1 MRTYIAVAFG
11 YPLIVLPVFVGNKGQ
26 LEGLLE
32 MMERVVVDLTDPP
45 GQRSA
50 LQFLARCVNAWAVP
64 SPDGAPQALPGFER
78 FIYERL
84 VPATF
89 RVLSLPEFNTK
100 DGQVMMVRGLFP
112 PISCNSPM
120 LTTREVSYEIASF
133 YQTVAK
139 ARGQETLDFFVSAFL
154 PSQGWPQ
161 EMALDFVTKL
171 RDLDNK
177 AFKKYF
183 TDIVRAAHGG
193 S

>member
-1 MRTYIAVAFG
+1 MSLSLFLKRLT
-11 YPLIVLPVFVGNKGQ
+11 PLPALVGNKGQ

-32 MMERVVVDLTDPP
+32 MMERLVIDLTDPA

-64 SPDGAPQALPGFER
+64 STDSTPQELPGFER
-78 FIYERL
+78 FVYERL
-84 VPATF
+84 IPATF

-100 DGQVMMVRGLFP
+100 DGQVMMVRGLST
-112 PISCNSPM
+112 PINRSSPV
-120 LTTREVSYEIASF
+120 LTIHKVSYEIASF

-139 ARGQETLDFFVSAFL
+139 VRGQETLDFFVSVFL

>member
-1 MRTYIAVAFG
+1 MPI
-11 YPLIVLPVFVGNKGQ
+11 GNKG
-26 LEGLLE
+26 LIEGLLE
-32 MMERVVVDLTDPP
+32 MMERLIVDLTDPA

-64 SPDGAPQALPGFER
+64 LPDGAPQALPGFER

-84 VPATF
+84 IPATF

-100 DGQVMMVRGLFP
+100 DGQVMMVRELFDP
-112 PISCNSPM
+112 GDCNTLM
-120 LTTREVSYEIASF
+120 LTTRKVSYEIASF

>member
-1 MRTYIAVAFG
+1 M
-11 YPLIVLPVFVGNKGQ
+11 LVGNKGQ
-26 LEGLLE
+26 LEGMLE
-32 MMERVVVDLTDPP
+32 MMERVVIDLTDPP

-64 SPDGAPQALPGFER
+64 LPDGAPQALPGFER

-100 DGQVMMVRGLFP
+100 DGQVMMVGLFS
-112 PISCNSPM
+112 PIKRIFPM
-120 LTTREVSYEIASF
+120 LTTRKVSYEIASF

-171 RDLDNK
+171 RDLDSK

>member
-1 MRTYIAVAFG
+1 M
-11 YPLIVLPVFVGNKGQ
+11 LVGNKGQ

-32 MMERVVVDLTDPP
+32 MMERVVVDLTDPA

-50 LQFLARCVNAWAVP
+50 LQFLGRCVNAWAVP
-64 SPDGAPQALPGFER
+64 SPDDGSQALPGFER

-84 VPATF
+84 IPATF
-89 RVLSLPEFNTK
+89 RVLSLPDFNTK
-100 DGQVMMVRGLFP
+100 DGQVMMVRRLLGL
-112 PISCNSPM
+112 IYHNSPI
-120 LTTREVSYEIASF
+120 LTTHKVSYEIASF
-133 YQTVAK
+133 YQTISK

>member
-1 MRTYIAVAFG
+1 
-11 YPLIVLPVFVGNKGQ
+11 
-26 LEGLLE
+26 
-32 MMERVVVDLTDPP
+32 MMERLVIDLTDPA

-50 LQFLARCVNAWAVP
+50 LQFLARCVNVWAVP

-84 VPATF
+84 IPATF
-89 RVLSLPEFNTK
+89 RVLSLPQFNTK
-100 DGQVMMVRGLFP
+100 DGQVMMVTFTPLNRGLLV
-112 PISCNSPM
+112 
-120 LTTREVSYEIASF
+120 LTACKVSYEIASF
-133 YQTVAK
+133 YQAVAK
-139 ARGQETLDFFVSAFL
+139 VRGQETLDFFVSAFL

>member
-1 MRTYIAVAFG
+1 MHITVVLLD
-11 YPLIVLPVFVGNKGQ
+11 PLPSHGLVGNKGQ
-26 LEGLLE
+26 IEGLLE
-32 MMERVVVDLTDPP
+32 MMERLVIDLTDPP

-50 LQFLARCVNAWAVP
+50 LQFLARCVNVWAVP
-64 SPDGAPQALPGFER
+64 SSNGNPQPLPGFER

-84 VPATF
+84 IPATF

-100 DGQVMMVRGLFP
+100 DGQVMLVGDSLLLETIFRAHP
-112 PISCNSPM
+112 PQ
-120 LTTREVSYEIASF
+120 VSHEIASF
-133 YQTVAK
+133 YQTIVK
-139 ARGQETLDFFVSAFL
+139 VRGQETLDFFVSAFL

-171 RDLDNK
+171 RELDSK
-177 AFKKYF
+177 TFKKYF